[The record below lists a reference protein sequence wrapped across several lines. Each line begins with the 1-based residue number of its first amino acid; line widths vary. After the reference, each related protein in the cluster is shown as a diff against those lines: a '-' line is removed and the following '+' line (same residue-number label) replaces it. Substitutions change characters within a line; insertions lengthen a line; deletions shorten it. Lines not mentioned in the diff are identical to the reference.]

1 MDTQWAIGD
10 LARAAGVSV
19 RTLRYYE
26 EIGLLASPERTSRWH
41 RRYTDDDVSRL
52 YEIVAL
58 RSLGLGLDAVR
69 EALDGSMPTL
79 ADVMRRQL
87 EQVDE
92 RIEHDERLRKRLLAI
107 TAAIPLAG
115 DPSPSTL
122 LDVMEMITMADN
134 TATRVEG
141 LLKSTGYLTTG
152 RVSDLVEEP
161 LGGHTSHVTR
171 LRMRYSPDASPTAPG
186 TLVLKENLP
195 VAWAVAGGAQEVQFY
210 RTISGLPDHPDIVP
224 TSYGARFDM
233 VTGDSQILLADL
245 GATHHAATADT
256 DSQVA
261 GDVPPATSIEQV
273 VDTLAR
279 LHAYWWDNPLLR
291 DGIFPLLDFNG
302 DTTRWSEYERHR
314 STSWESVGA
323 DLGHPIPRDARQ
335 VVEQVFAGFASHWQ
349 IYMQDRVRTRKS
361 LTLMHGDTYFANFLV
376 PDEPADGTAVLLDW
390 QCPTGNIGAFDLVNL
405 CATFWTR
412 EQREDGDR
420 EAEIL
425 HRYFDALVAGGV
437 TDYTWDQL
445 CQDYRAGIIYWVLVP
460 LQDAHDGAAPS
471 YWLPKLECL
480 AQAFDDW
487 NCATL
492 L

>member
-92 RIEHDERLRKRLLAI
+92 RIERDERLRKRLLAI

-141 LLKSTGYLTTG
+141 LLRSTGYLTTG

-224 TSYGARFDM
+224 SSYGARYDM

-349 IYMQDRVRTRKS
+349 IYMQDRVRGSQEPHADARRHVFRELPRARRAS
-361 LTLMHGDTYFANFLV
+361 RRHGRSAGLAV
-376 PDEPADGTAVLLDW
+376 PHRQHRRLRPGEPVCDVLD
-390 QCPTGNIGAFDLVNL
+390 P
-405 CATFWTR
+405 
-412 EQREDGDR
+412 EQREEGDR

>member
-1 MDTQWAIGD
+1 MGD
-10 LARAAGVSV
+10 RRPGSSGWCQRADAAL
-19 RTLRYYE
+19 LR
-26 EIGLLASPERTSRWH
+26 RDR
-41 RRYTDDDVSRL
+41 
-52 YEIVAL
+52 
-58 RSLGLGLDAVR
+58 
-69 EALDGSMPTL
+69 GSS
-79 ADVMRRQL
+79 
-87 EQVDE
+87 VDE
-92 RIEHDERLRKRLLAI
+92 REHDERLRKRLLAF

-141 LLKSTGYLTTG
+141 LLRSTGYLTTG

-210 RTISGLPDHPDIVP
+210 RTISGLPDIVP
-224 TSYGARFDM
+224 SSYGARYDM

-291 DGIFPLLDFNG
+291 DGIFPPVGLQ
-302 DTTRWSEYERHR
+302 RRHHSMVGVRATSQHVLGVRRRRPGPSDPPRRAACRRAGCSPVSPAIGR
-314 STSWESVGA
+314 STCRTAYG
-323 DLGHPIPRDARQ
+323 LAR
-335 VVEQVFAGFASHWQ
+335 AS
-349 IYMQDRVRTRKS
+349 R
-361 LTLMHGDTYFANFLV
+361 
-376 PDEPADGTAVLLDW
+376 
-390 QCPTGNIGAFDLVNL
+390 
-405 CATFWTR
+405 
-412 EQREDGDR
+412 
-420 EAEIL
+420 
-425 HRYFDALVAGGV
+425 
-437 TDYTWDQL
+437 
-445 CQDYRAGIIYWVLVP
+445 
-460 LQDAHDGAAPS
+460 
-471 YWLPKLECL
+471 
-480 AQAFDDW
+480 
-487 NCATL
+487 
-492 L
+492 